1 MVGEGFGIYLRIH
14 LKILLSPSS
23 TFFLKFLRF
32 HKKVQTRLG
41 YLSNFDQKLV
51 DDGQVFDGLSPSGQ
65 LVRLTFGGTTF
76 RMMNL
81 NQEVSQANSQR

>member
-1 MVGEGFGIYLRIH
+1 
-14 LKILLSPSS
+14 
-23 TFFLKFLRF
+23 
-32 HKKVQTRLG
+32 LG

-51 DDGQVFDGLSPSGQ
+51 DDGQVFDGLSPCGQ